1 MPAKQQKQIQHKAS
15 FCSRVKILEFSDDL
29 MSYIDAADLVVCMSG
44 YNTICEVLSQK
55 KLAIAVPRLK
65 PSLEQIIR
73 AKRMQELG
81 WIETI
86 HPQELTPKL
95 LIDKVLE
102 ELEANNRLPKIPP
115 IDLNGLSYLTEKI
128 SDLLPLGDREPIKM
142 VL

>member
-1 MPAKQQKQIQHKAS
+1 
-15 FCSRVKILEFSDDL
+15 
-29 MSYIDAADLVVCMSG
+29 MSYIDAADLVACMSG

-102 ELEANNRLPKIPP
+102 ELEANNRLPKIPR

-128 SDLLPLGDREPIKM
+128 SDLLPLGEREPIKM
-142 VL
+142 VLRT